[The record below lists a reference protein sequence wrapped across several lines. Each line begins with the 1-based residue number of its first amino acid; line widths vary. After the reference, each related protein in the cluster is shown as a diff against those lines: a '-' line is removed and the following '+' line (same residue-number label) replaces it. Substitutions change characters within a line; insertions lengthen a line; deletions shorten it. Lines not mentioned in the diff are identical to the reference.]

1 MKFNWKGLKDN
12 TFTQGEIEAESKD
25 AAIHELKQTGT
36 IVTTITED
44 GGASKKVEK
53 VVAKVQKKV
62 EKGGVKI
69 GDKELLLFTKKL
81 TTMMKAGL
89 AIVPALKMLKVQ
101 SENPA
106 FIPVIDDLLLQ
117 INAGI
122 PLSNAFETFPTTFD
136 NIYINLVK
144 AGEASG
150 NLDTFLERITLN
162 LEKTIAIKK
171 AIKSAMMY
179 PIILLTVAIT
189 VVGVM
194 MIFVVPVFVEIFGN
208 AGVELPAATQLVMA
222 ISDFLRSWTAP
233 IILWAVFGALLIIR
247 KWLQSNLPL
256 MIKFDK
262 LMMKVPVVGPL
273 ISDSIMARITMVLA
287 NLIHGGVNLIEAM
300 EIVKNSIGNTHI
312 QASLESVKRDI
323 FSGKPFS
330 TALRET
336 KDFPETMCGFI
347 EVGEETGKL
356 NEMLT
361 TVSLYY
367 ENEFDDS
374 VDSFSQLLEPI
385 MIVFLGLVIGFI
397 LVAMYS
403 PIFEMGTAV

>member
-1 MKFNWKGLKDN
+1 
-12 TFTQGEIEAESKD
+12 
-25 AAIHELKQTGT
+25 
-36 IVTTITED
+36 
-44 GGASKKVEK
+44 
-53 VVAKVQKKV
+53 
-62 EKGGVKI
+62 
-69 GDKELLLFTKKL
+69 
-81 TTMMKAGL
+81 
-89 AIVPALKMLKVQ
+89 
-101 SENPA
+101 
-106 FIPVIDDLLLQ
+106 
-117 INAGI
+117 
-122 PLSNAFETFPTTFD
+122 
-136 NIYINLVK
+136 
-144 AGEASG
+144 
-150 NLDTFLERITLN
+150 
-162 LEKTIAIKK
+162 
-171 AIKSAMMY
+171 MMY

-233 IILWAVFGALLIIR
+233 IILGAVFGALLIIR